1 MKIAKVQDHPDLVR
15 DLESNAVLNTNYAAL
30 LEYRKKQQMVKDM
43 DLIKSEVV
51 ELKEM
56 MGQILSL
63 LNK

>member
-43 DLIKSEVV
+43 DLLKSEVV

-56 MGQILSL
+56 MSQILSL

>member
-43 DLIKSEVV
+43 DLLKSEVV

>member
-43 DLIKSEVV
+43 DLLKPEVV